1 MKKSILT
8 TVVLLLAIFT
18 LNSQGVQKKFN
29 PSGTWKY
36 EAPYAPEAYAT
47 GTIIFAEKDKAMTAS
62 ISFTGSDYKIPA
74 EKVTL
79 DGSSV
84 TILINLEGEGITINL
99 KPESETKMSGVAK
112 GPEGDIPLTLN
123 KQVPPKQ

>member
-1 MKKSILT
+1 MKKSLLT

-18 LNSQGVQKKFN
+18 LNSQVVQKKFN

-36 EAPYAPEAYAT
+36 EAPYAPEGYAT
-47 GTIIFAEKDKAMTAS
+47 GTIIFAEKEKAMTAS
-62 ISFTGSDYKIPA
+62 ISFTGSDYTIPA

-79 DGSSV
+79 TGESV
-84 TILINLEGEGITINL
+84 TMLINLDGEGINIIL
-99 KPESETKMSGVAK
+99 KPESDTKMAGVAK

-123 KQVPPKQ
+123 KQVPPKK